1 MFDEVVS
8 DPGGCGRAGLLS
20 LIQSSSC
27 AVVSSPQRSVEPTI
41 GLSNVKVEW
50 DVGRIQFKIT
60 VRSPL
65 FMF

>member
-41 GLSNVKVEW
+41 GLSNVEVE
-50 DVGRIQFKIT
+50 
-60 VRSPL
+60 
-65 FMF
+65 